1 MAQLT
6 VQRKQ
11 GSTFNVTL
19 NGTYPITTIRRKYQT
34 WLVPHGNELIE
45 VDNLDTVGKVIMNSD
60 TKVKL
65 VR

>member
-6 VQRKQ
+6 VKHAQ

-34 WLVPHGNELIE
+34 WLVPHGNELLE
-45 VDNLDTVGKVIMNSD
+45 VNNLKDVSKVIMESNAE
-60 TKVKL
+60 VKL